1 MQEIVLTALP
11 EEESPCRLEL
21 ISPFVGVLAEK
32 LPKVCVSFRK
42 EDLIERGFS
51 AQLHSLLP
59 VDSSYSKSIL
69 QQLYDFVPASTYN
82 LDEYVR
88 FRTVRDVLWNLSR
101 EYVSV
106 SWKVKMSSGYC
117 NRI

>member
-21 ISPFVGVLAEK
+21 VSPFVGVLAEK

-69 QQLYDFVPASTYN
+69 QQLYDLFPLLLIIWMSMFV
-82 LDEYVR
+82 
-88 FRTVRDVLWNLSR
+88 
-101 EYVSV
+101 
-106 SWKVKMSSGYC
+106 SGL
-117 NRI
+117 